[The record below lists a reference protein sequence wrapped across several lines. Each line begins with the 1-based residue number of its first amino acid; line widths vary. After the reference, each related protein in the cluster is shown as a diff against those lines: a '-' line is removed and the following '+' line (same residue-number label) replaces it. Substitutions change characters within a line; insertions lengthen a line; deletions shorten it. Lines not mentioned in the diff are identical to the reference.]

1 MWAGDPDDEDEDLDD
16 LDPTD
21 IAALINFKCPSKSRH
36 QKKHSSQI

>member
-21 IAALINFKCPSKSRH
+21 IAALINFRI
-36 QKKHSSQI
+36 KK